1 MHFADSLILE
11 SHGPRSS
18 GFPEEGTVFDY
29 FPGAGNKPL
38 GSNGLAESH
47 AWLIR
52 LRAVTGK

>member
-47 AWLIR
+47 
-52 LRAVTGK
+52 G